1 MIPTL
6 RRVALLGLIAAL
18 AGCASSPTAI
28 DPRVPLRIEPAMRR
42 DQVKPGTYALRI
54 AVRDYVPLDGA
65 GPRLRLVGAVHIASR
80 AYYQD
85 IQGVLD
91 QADCVLFEGVSESPG
106 DFKRDPAARKKD
118 HLYTKMADALGL
130 ITQFEGVDY
139 RREHFVNADLSPRQM
154 LALLEADIAA
164 GGAAADA
171 ARAAKAQ
178 FGELTKMM
186 KGGGDG
192 MTGAMIN
199 MMVAFVERSPKL
211 RASLLLMLASADAAS
226 ESGLGMGGKGGAR
239 LGRLI
244 LEDRN
249 AAVLEAIAHQV
260 EDHGAGSTIAVFY
273 GAAHL
278 RGIEDGLIRRLGYV
292 PDATRWLTAFEVDAA
307 AAGLSDQ
314 EVEEIG
320 RKARAR
326 GKR

>member
-1 MIPTL
+1 MIPIL
-6 RRVALLGLIAAL
+6 RRPALLGLLAAL
-18 AGCASSPTAI
+18 AGCASSPDVI
-28 DPRVPLRIEPAMRR
+28 DPRVPLQIEPAMRR
-42 DQVKPGTYALRI
+42 EQLKPGTYALRI

-85 IQGVLD
+85 IQAVLD
-91 QADCVLFEGVSESPG
+91 QADCVLFEGVSESPD
-106 DFKRDPAARKKD
+106 DFKRDPAARKQD

-139 RREHFVNADLSPRQM
+139 RRAHFVNADLSPRQM

-164 GGAAADA
+164 GGAAAEA

-186 KGGGDG
+186 KGGGGG
-192 MTGAMIN
+192 MAGAMLD
-199 MMVAFVERSPKL
+199 MMLGFVERSPKL
-211 RASLLLMLASADAAS
+211 RANLLLMLASADPAS
-226 ESGLGMGGKGGAR
+226 ESGLGVGGKGGAR

-244 LEDRN
+244 LDDRN
-249 AAVLEAIAHQV
+249 AAVLEALERQV
-260 EDHGAGSTIAVFY
+260 GELGAGSTVAVFY

-307 AAGLSDQ
+307 AAGLSDR